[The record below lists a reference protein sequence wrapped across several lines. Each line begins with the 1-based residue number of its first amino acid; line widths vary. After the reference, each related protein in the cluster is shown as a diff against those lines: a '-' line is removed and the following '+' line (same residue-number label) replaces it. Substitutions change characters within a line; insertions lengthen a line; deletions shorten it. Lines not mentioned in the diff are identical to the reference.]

1 MRDKPVHLA
10 ILGTRGIPASYG
22 GFETFA
28 EELALRLAERGVDVT
43 VYCENR
49 DGDKPEMYKD
59 VRLAYIPS
67 PNIGPL
73 TTILFDLRCLWHS
86 RKGFDVV
93 YMLGYGTSIF
103 CLIPRLWGTKVW
115 INMDGIEWARAKW
128 NFAAKIYFKIMEVIA
143 VRIANR
149 IIADAEGIKQFLQER
164 HKRLPLCSV
173 IPYGAYVIDR
183 APDINALAGLNLH
196 PNQYY
201 LIVCRLEPENH
212 VLEIIKGVAASESKL
227 PLVVVGN
234 NKTDTPYIKMLKAL
248 NNRHILF
255 IGAVYDKAKLRA
267 LRYYCR
273 TYFHGHS
280 VGGTNPSLL
289 EALGCG
295 NIVIA
300 HDNVFNR
307 EVAGDLGLYFKT
319 SGEIP
324 YHINKIE
331 NLSKEQ
337 KIEISVGA
345 RRRIKEC
352 YDWNAVAAAYQKMLE

>member
-1 MRDKPVHLA
+1 MRDKQVHLA

-49 DGDKPEMYKD
+49 VGDKPEMYKG
-59 VRLAYIPS
+59 VRLTYIPS
-67 PNIGPL
+67 PQLGPL
-73 TTILFDLRCLWHS
+73 TTILFDLRCLWYS

-128 NFAAKIYFKIMEVIA
+128 NLAAKIYFKVMEAIA

-149 IIADAEGIKQFLQER
+149 IIADAEGIRQFLQDR
-164 HKRLPLCSV
+164 HKHISPCNV
-173 IPYGAYVIDR
+173 IPYGANVIDS
-183 APDINALAGLNLH
+183 APDISLLAGLNLQ
-196 PNQYY
+196 PKQYY

-212 VLEIIKGVAASESKL
+212 VLEIIEGFLSSKNQCVL
-227 PLVVVGN
+227 TVVG
-234 NKTDTPYIKMLKAL
+234 D
-248 NNRHILF
+248 
-255 IGAVYDKAKLRA
+255 DKADTAYLRQLKSVRANNVRFVGPIYDDKLRT

-273 TYFHGHS
+273 AYFHGHS

-300 HDNVFNR
+300 HDNLFNR
-307 EVAGDLGLYFKT
+307 EVVGDSGLYFKT

-324 YHINKIE
+324 YHINKVE

-337 KIEISVGA
+337 RIEISVGA
-345 RRRIKEC
+345 RRRIKER
-352 YDWNAVAAAYQKMLE
+352 YDWNAVAAAYQKILE